1 MFLFFFC
8 KSVMWVGVSGLWLRT
23 ETASGSWDF
32 RKNQHCQLSWF
43 LSQVA
48 GFKASA
54 ADIMVLPNF
63 SFKAEEFSGYYCPTR
78 NPPKYTRR
86 KMKKKSM
93 GLFWD
98 TGIFYKV
105 SHIFEAWL
113 MMSTTWS
120 RQYWER
126 KWLCFTQE
134 SVSFLMTNREE
145 IGKDKASGGTSKP
158 QNHLK
163 CSERR
168 LRNKVDDLAQSFM
181 RYKYFNRFFFFF

>member
-1 MFLFFFC
+1 MENEREIN
-8 KSVMWVGVSGLWLRT
+8 GT
-23 ETASGSWDF
+23 
-32 RKNQHCQLSWF
+32 
-43 LSQVA
+43 
-48 GFKASA
+48 
-54 ADIMVLPNF
+54 
-63 SFKAEEFSGYYCPTR
+63 
-78 NPPKYTRR
+78 
-86 KMKKKSM
+86 
-93 GLFWD
+93 FWD
-98 TGIFYKV
+98 TRIFYKV

-120 RQYWER
+120 RQHWER

-134 SVSFLMTNREE
+134 SVSFFMTNREE

-181 RYKYFNRFFFFF
+181 HYMYFNNRVFFKFHHCFSNTNAFENSWASAHLHTLKVMSTLRKILWDSLVSEKCSSKKVFLKPKIFILFQMRLGRNFAIDSK